1 MKAVKEAVRERFH
14 PLVSALP
21 EEMKEA
27 LGTSRPFQELIK
39 EHFLQKYLTETD
51 AHKVAGR
58 MEQGDKSFLMVDVR
72 AKKDF
77 DEAHIKGAFSLPYD
91 EIESRNQE
99 LSDDK
104 ELIVYCY
111 SGECM
116 LGAMSAFK
124 LATLGVYVREMN
136 TGWAEWVEKGYPTG
150 T

>member
-1 MKAVKEAVRERFH
+1 MKTAKEAVPEKCH
-14 PLVSALP
+14 PLVSTLP

-27 LGTSRPFQELIK
+27 LGTCTPFQELVK

-58 MEQGDKSFLMVDVR
+58 IDQGEPGFLMVDVR

-77 DEAHIKGAFSLPYD
+77 EEARIKGAFSLPYD
-91 EIESRNQE
+91 EIESRYRA
-99 LSDDK
+99 LPDDR

-111 SGECM
+111 SAECM
-116 LGAMSAFK
+116 LGARAAFK

-136 TGWAEWVEKGYPTG
+136 TGWAEWLKQGYPIES
-150 T
+150 